1 MKRGLVSEEMVSGLP
16 EGSTLRITKPFIVTP
31 SAADVAEQRSITIV
45 EVTPSDEPPGSTPQA
60 EPASQQGSDHASLAA
75 RIDSTLLD
83 PEATPDQIVSL
94 CNEAVALTVKAVCVN
109 PIFVELAVS
118 TLNDRGPVVAV
129 VCGFPL
135 GATPSIIKAAEAGL
149 AEAQGAREFDM
160 VLSLGQLKAGN
171 LVCVHKGIAKVR
183 KALKNRSSILKVII
197 EAPLLTNEE
206 KVMASIVAVE
216 AGADFVK
223 TGTGKSGP
231 ATVED
236 VILIRQSV
244 GGHAQIKAAG
254 GIRDRYTARRLL
266 SAGADRIG
274 TSRAAIVLNSQKPDT
289 GTRAG
294 GA

>member
-16 EGSTLRITKPFIVTP
+16 DGSTLKITEPFIVTP
-31 SAADVAEQRSITIV
+31 SAADAAEQRNITIV
-45 EVTPSDEPPGSTPQA
+45 GVARSDTPPESTRLA
-60 EPASQQGSDHASLAA
+60 EPELLRASDGLPLAS
-75 RIDSTLLD
+75 RIDSTLLRPD
-83 PEATPDQIVSL
+83 ATPDQIVSL
-94 CNEAVALTVKAVCVN
+94 CNQAVALKVKAVCVN
-109 PIFVELAVS
+109 PIFAELAVS

-160 VLSLGQLKAGN
+160 VLSLGPLKAGN
-171 LVCVHKGIAKVR
+171 LVCVHKGIVKVR
-183 KALKNRSSILKVII
+183 NALKNRSSILKVII

-223 TGTGKSGP
+223 TGTGSSGP

-236 VILIRQSV
+236 VILIRQAV
-244 GGHAQIKAAG
+244 GDHAQIKAAG
-254 GIRDRYTARRLL
+254 GIRDWKTAQRMIT
-266 SAGADRIG
+266 AGADRIG
-274 TSRAAIVLNSQKPDT
+274 TSMTAKVLNAREP
-289 GTRAG
+289 GAETRAG